1 MEWSSFTNPTS
12 PPATNEKWNDSKT
25 TKMMS
30 IKVVVAEI
38 RDQIDSD

>member
-12 PPATNEKWNDSKT
+12 PQVTNEKWNDVYF
-25 TKMMS
+25 
-30 IKVVVAEI
+30 KVVVAEI